1 MPLTYTLDDSI
12 VEFLFRLTETIK
24 NKEYWTPM
32 AYDATFEALQV
43 AADMIKD
50 SYKRLTASSLE
61 ETSRRLFVDVQGGG
75 IETYINY
82 YNGFL
87 FVRKLQY
94 RLRWHQKYGSFPD

>member
-1 MPLTYTLDDSI
+1 MPLTYTLDASI
-12 VEFLFRLTETIK
+12 VEFLFRLTESIN

-32 AYDATFEALQV
+32 EYDVTFKALQT
-43 AADMIKD
+43 AAEMIND

-61 ETSRRLFVDVQGGG
+61 ETSRRLFIDVQGGG